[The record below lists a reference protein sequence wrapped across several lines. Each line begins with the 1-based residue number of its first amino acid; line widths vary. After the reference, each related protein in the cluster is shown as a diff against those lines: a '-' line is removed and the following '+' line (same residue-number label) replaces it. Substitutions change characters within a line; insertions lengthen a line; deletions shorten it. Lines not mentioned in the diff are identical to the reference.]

1 MLLRSYL
8 AAKLHGIRVTDKNLH
23 YVGSLALGREFL
35 QASGMAENEEV
46 HIVNVTTGARFT
58 TYIIVSE
65 EPGTCALNGGAAR
78 LAEVGDRLIVM
89 SFALSDQ
96 ALEPRVV
103 FLDAQNKIEKTTRG
117 EQPGDRHGG

>member
-1 MLLRSYL
+1 LLRSYL

-23 YVGSLALGREFL
+23 YVGSLSLGREFL
-35 QASGMAENEEV
+35 RASGMVEHEEV
-46 HIVNVTTGARFT
+46 QIVNVTTGARFT
-58 TYIIVSE
+58 TYIIVAE

-89 SFALSDQ
+89 TFALSDQ
-96 ALEPRVV
+96 PLEPRIV
-103 FLDAQNKIEKTTRG
+103 FIDDRNQIEKTTRG